1 MFLNKMWGPEDFD
14 KEKIGK
20 IICWVSI
27 IIFGFI
33 GIIQL
38 FPSILW
44 GIIILGISIPT
55 YFLIKKRNEE

>member
-1 MFLNKMWGPEDFD
+1 MRNFIDPDREDV
-14 KEKIGK
+14 EK
-20 IICWVSI
+20 IICWALI

-44 GIIILGISIPT
+44 AIITLGMGIPA
-55 YFLIKKRNEE
+55 YFLIKKRNE

>member
-1 MFLNKMWGPEDFD
+1 MWDPEDFD

-20 IICWVSI
+20 IICWMLI

-33 GIIQL
+33 AITQI
-38 FPSILW
+38 FPFVLW
-44 GIIILGISIPT
+44 VMIILGIGIPT

>member
-1 MFLNKMWGPEDFD
+1 MWNWEDYNE
-14 KEKIGK
+14 EKVVK
-20 IICWVSI
+20 VVCWISV

-33 GIIQL
+33 GLIQI

-44 GIIILGISIPT
+44 VIIVLGIGIPT